1 MRKGKEEG
9 EEGLH
14 AINKKQ
20 VMQNKAMWLCDS
32 MHINFVI
39 TKQWNRKCNE
49 TRKALLK

>member
-20 VMQNKAMWLCDS
+20 VIQNKAMWLCDS
-32 MHINFVI
+32 MHTNFVI

-49 TRKALLK
+49 TREALL